1 MSKIRYFMQRDLL
14 HASGIS
20 HTFDYKLFNAIDIN
34 LKAQESI
41 AIVGR
46 SGSGKSTL
54 LHNLSTFLK
63 PTNGNVTLFGK
74 DIYGLNET
82 EIEQIRRYKLGMIFQ
97 NHYLFRGMRA
107 GLNIELSSLLCGV
120 AIEKSILDRLEISE
134 LLDQKTS
141 ELSGG
146 QQQRISIARVL
157 AKRPKLIFADEPTG
171 NLDKQSANLVMDVL
185 LENIKENDGALIVV
199 THDSEIASR
208 CDKVYLLSDKKLE
221 LVS

>member
-1 MSKIRYFMQRDLL
+1 MSKIRYFMQHHLL

-20 HTFDYKLFNAIDIN
+20 HTFDYKLFDAIDLD

-63 PTNGNVTLFGK
+63 PTNGNVALFGK
-74 DIYGLNET
+74 DIYGLSET
-82 EIEQIRRYKLGMIFQ
+82 QIEQIRRYKLGMIFQ

-107 GLNIELSSLLCGV
+107 GLNIELASLLCGV
-120 AIEKSILDRLEISE
+120 SIEKSILDRLEISQ

-157 AKRPKLIFADEPTG
+157 AKKPKLIFADEPTG
-171 NLDKQSANLVMDVL
+171 NLDKQSAHLVMDVL

-221 LVS
+221 LAP

>member
-1 MSKIRYFMQRDLL
+1 MQHHLL

-20 HTFDYKLFNAIDIN
+20 HTFDYKLFDAIDLD

-63 PTNGNVTLFGK
+63 PTNGNVALFGK
-74 DIYGLNET
+74 DIYGLSET
-82 EIEQIRRYKLGMIFQ
+82 QIEQIRRYKLGMIFQ

-120 AIEKSILDRLEISE
+120 SIEKSILDRLEISQ

-157 AKRPKLIFADEPTG
+157 AKKPKLIFADEPTG
-171 NLDKQSANLVMDVL
+171 NLDKQSAHLVMDVL

-221 LVS
+221 LAP

>member
-1 MSKIRYFMQRDLL
+1 MSKIRYFMQHHLL

-20 HTFDYKLFNAIDIN
+20 HTFDYKLFDAIDLD

-63 PTNGNVTLFGK
+63 PTNGNVALFGK
-74 DIYGLNET
+74 DIYGLSET
-82 EIEQIRRYKLGMIFQ
+82 QIEQIRRYKLGMIFQ

-120 AIEKSILDRLEISE
+120 SIEKSILDRLEISQ

-157 AKRPKLIFADEPTG
+157 AKKPKLIFADEPTG
-171 NLDKQSANLVMDVL
+171 NLDKQSAHLVMDVL

-221 LVS
+221 LAP

>member
-1 MSKIRYFMQRDLL
+1 MQHMLL
-14 HASGIS
+14 YASDIS
-20 HTFDYKLFNAIDIN
+20 HTFDYKLFNAVDLSLEVKN
-34 LKAQESI
+34 SI

-63 PTNGNVTLFGK
+63 PTSGSVKLFGEDVYTLDESK
-74 DIYGLNET
+74 
-82 EIEQIRRYKLGMIFQ
+82 IEKIRRFKLGMIFQ

-107 GLNIELSSLLCGV
+107 RTNIELASMLSDSFIDQKV
-120 AIEKSILDRLEISE
+120 LDTLEIAN
-134 LLDQKTS
+134 LLEQKTS

-171 NLDKQSANLVMDVL
+171 NLDKQSAHLVMDVL
-185 LENIKENDGALIVV
+185 LEAVKENNGAMIIV
-199 THDSEIASR
+199 THDEEIAQR
-208 CDKVYLLSDKKLE
+208 CERVYMLSDKKLE

>member
-1 MSKIRYFMQRDLL
+1 MSKIRYFMQHHLL

-20 HTFDYKLFNAIDIN
+20 HTFDYKLFDAIDLD

-63 PTNGNVTLFGK
+63 PTNGNVALFGK
-74 DIYGLNET
+74 DIYGLSEVQ
-82 EIEQIRRYKLGMIFQ
+82 IEQIRRYKLGMIFQ

-120 AIEKSILDRLEISE
+120 SIEKSILDRLEISQ

-157 AKRPKLIFADEPTG
+157 AKKPKLIFADEPTG
-171 NLDKQSANLVMDVL
+171 NLDKQSAHLVMDVL

-208 CDKVYLLSDKKLE
+208 CDKVYILSDKKLE
-221 LVS
+221 LAP

>member
-1 MSKIRYFMQRDLL
+1 MQHHLL

-20 HTFDYKLFNAIDIN
+20 HTFDYKLFDAIDLD

-63 PTNGNVTLFGK
+63 PTNGNVALFGK
-74 DIYGLNET
+74 DIYGLSEVQ
-82 EIEQIRRYKLGMIFQ
+82 IEQIRRYKLGMIFQ

-120 AIEKSILDRLEISE
+120 SIEKSILDRLEISE

-157 AKRPKLIFADEPTG
+157 AKKPKLIFADEPTG
-171 NLDKQSANLVMDVL
+171 NLDKQSAHLVMDVL
-185 LENIKENDGALIVV
+185 LENIKENNGALIVV
-199 THDSEIASR
+199 THDREIASR

-221 LVS
+221 LAP